1 MAKVSVDAAVE
12 HGRWHHSVRYVRPA
26 SIAADGG
33 DRRPNKSGG
42 YDVYDK
48 GGRQVSSSDGS
59 RRVNQSGSAA
69 GKGPL
74 CNIILAGL
82 CGPGV
87 PQYMP
92 KPKPKYDMNFVF
104 NWPSKDFGANLKP
117 NGNGGVTGL
126 TGNLAII
133 ENILES
139 YGIYIEL
146 QSLKKYHKRV
156 NVLSGRRMYK
166 SNSKRLSR
174 AGRLAETGE
183 RVGGRLAMASKI
195 FDILGIIATAADG
208 GMTQW
213 SQDKSNHELSGADRA
228 ARVTMRGAGAV
239 VGGVGGAALGGFLG
253 SELPGPGTAIG
264 ATVGGY
270 AGAALG
276 SSVAGFFATRFR
288 W

>member
-1 MAKVSVDAAVE
+1 M
-12 HGRWHHSVRYVRPA
+12 
-26 SIAADGG
+26 
-33 DRRPNKSGG
+33 
-42 YDVYDK
+42 
-48 GGRQVSSSDGS
+48 
-59 RRVNQSGSAA
+59 
-69 GKGPL
+69 
-74 CNIILAGL
+74 
-82 CGPGV
+82 
-87 PQYMP
+87 
-92 KPKPKYDMNFVF
+92 
-104 NWPSKDFGANLKP
+104 
-117 NGNGGVTGL
+117 